1 MNLSSLAE
9 LRTQLLADVTQVEAC
24 LAAARASLPLDPLS
38 QTRLQAIKLI
48 EQLLEHPPGAAEA
61 TAFGR
66 LLISWGEIYEQEA
79 PQKALDLYEA
89 AWSYAESPELRSRL
103 ARLYGRQGLV
113 DGAWA
118 LAPGP
123 HPEGYWPRLSCNALG
138 CKPCQAQLHH
148 SMPSSH
154 GPGGELLA
162 LTSGHA
168 WVQRHTNPWR
178 HSHGVGIA
186 NHQGELQASHCR
198 AYPQGWGPC
207 GHASEISALSCAH
220 LQYHQQGLP
229 QPTHFSG
236 AVLAVADLSA
246 ELYFHGLLELLPR
259 VGRHWQQLQKTEAPL
274 RLWHNGGSSVW
285 IEEALQRL
293 GIPANC
299 VLHASNYPHIKAD
312 NLLVP
317 PFAGWFGSPSP
328 SSLAWLQ
335 EFWAPPKP
343 LPSRGP
349 IYLGRGAVGRRPVLG
364 EQALIE
370 QLAAH
375 GMQPLAAGF
384 AVGEEMAQLAAAP
397 LVVAA
402 HGGAM
407 ANLLLASA
415 GTQVL
420 ELSNPAY
427 RPPYFACLQHH
438 NQLRWANSPGKPTPL
453 ALQALLYEG
462 PLSYPI
468 TPEPE
473 LLRQK
478 IDGITA

>member
-1 MNLSSLAE
+1 MNLPSLAE
-9 LRTQLLADVTQVEAC
+9 LQQQVLIDAPQTEAC
-24 LAAARASLPLDPLS
+24 IAAARASLPLDPLS
-38 QTRLQAIKLI
+38 QTRLQAINLI
-48 EQLLEHPPGAAEA
+48 EQLLKHPPGATEA

-66 LLISWGEIYEQEA
+66 LLISWGEIFEQEA
-79 PQKALDLYEA
+79 PQQALDLYEA
-89 AWSYAESPELRSRL
+89 AWSYAEGPELRCRL

-123 HPEGYWPRLSCNALG
+123 HPTGYWPRLSCSALS
-138 CKPCQAQLHH
+138 CINCQAQLHH
-148 SMPSSH
+148 SMPSIH

-162 LTSGHA
+162 LANGQA

-186 NHQGELQASHCR
+186 NKHGELQPSHCR
-198 AYPQGWGPC
+198 AYPQGWAPC
-207 GHASEISALSCAH
+207 GHASEISSLSCAH

-259 VGRHWQQLQKTEAPL
+259 IGRHWQQLQKTEAQL

-299 VLHASNYPHIKAD
+299 VLHASKYPHIKAD

-317 PFAGWFGSPSP
+317 AFAGWFGSPSP

-335 EFWAPPKP
+335 EFWAPKKP

-349 IYLGRGAVGRRPVLG
+349 IYLGRGAVSRRPVLG
-364 EQALIE
+364 EQALVE
-370 QLAAH
+370 MLNGLGVQA
-375 GMQPLAAGF
+375 LAAGL
-384 AVGEEMAQLAAAP
+384 AVAEQMAQLAATP

-438 NQLRWANSPGKPTPL
+438 NKLSWASSPGKPTSL
-453 ALQALLYEG
+453 ALQALLYVG
-462 PLSYPI
+462 PLCYPI
-468 TPEPE
+468 TPVPE
-473 LLRQK
+473 SLRQL
-478 IDGITA
+478 INGITA

>member
-1 MNLSSLAE
+1 MNLANLAE
-9 LRTQLLADVTQVEAC
+9 LQAQVLAEAPQVKAC
-24 LAAARASLPLDPLS
+24 LAAARASLPLDPLA
-38 QTRLQAIKLI
+38 QPRLQAIELF
-48 EQLLEHPPGAAEA
+48 EQLLRHPPGAAEA
-61 TAFGR
+61 TALGG
-66 LLISWGEIYEQEA
+66 LLLSWGDLYEQEA
-79 PQKALDLYEA
+79 PQQALDLYEA
-89 AWSYAESPELRSRL
+89 AWTYAEGPELRRRL

-123 HPEGYWPRLSCNALG
+123 HPEGYWPRLSCSALG
-138 CKPCQAQLHH
+138 CEPCQVQLHQA
-148 SMPSSH
+148 MPPSP
-154 GPGGELLA
+154 GPTAELLA
-162 LTSGHA
+162 LAQGRA

-198 AYPQGWGPC
+198 AYPQGWAPC
-207 GHASEISALSCAH
+207 GHASEISALSCTH

-229 QPTHFSG
+229 QPKQIAG

-259 VGRHWQQLQKTEAPL
+259 IGRHWQQLRKNEPQL
-274 RLWHNGGSSVW
+274 RLWHNGGASRW

-299 VLHASNYPHIKAD
+299 ILHASDYPHIKAD
-312 NLLVP
+312 KLLVP

-335 EFWAPPKP
+335 DFWAPPRP

-349 IYLGRGAVGRRPVLG
+349 VYLGRGAVSRRPVLG
-364 EQALIE
+364 EQSLIE
-370 QLAAH
+370 QLAGH
-375 GMQPLAAGF
+375 GVKPLAAGLSV
-384 AVGEEMAQLAAAP
+384 AEQMAQLAATP
-397 LVVAA
+397 FVVAA

-407 ANLLLASA
+407 ANLLLAQA

-438 NQLRWANSPGKPTPL
+438 NQLSWASSPGQPTPV
-453 ALQALLYEG
+453 ALRPLLYVG
-462 PLSYPI
+462 ALGLPI
-468 TPEPE
+468 DPE
-473 LLRQK
+473 LAGLLSK
-478 IDGITA
+478 LHGDTA